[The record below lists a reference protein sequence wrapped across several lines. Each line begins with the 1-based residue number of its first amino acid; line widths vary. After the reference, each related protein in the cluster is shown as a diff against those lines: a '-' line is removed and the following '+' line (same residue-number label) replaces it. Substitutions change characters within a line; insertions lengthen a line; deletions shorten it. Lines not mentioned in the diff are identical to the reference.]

1 MAKGFLNG
9 PNAGILIPLAALTIP
24 IIAILADKPWLPWL
38 LIGLVMVAAVTVGVR
53 SVIGYS
59 HRLRL
64 EEIAARE
71 RSLQLEH
78 EQLRSAERILELDD
92 TRGLRT
98 QMEPPQEA

>member
-9 PNAGILIPLAALTIP
+9 PNVWILIPLAALSIP
-24 IIAILADKPWLPWL
+24 IVAILANTSWLPWL
-38 LIGLVMVAAVTVGVR
+38 LIGLVMVAAVTVAVR

-71 RSLQLEH
+71 RSLRLEH
-78 EQLRSAERILELDD
+78 EQLRSAERILELDE
-92 TRGLRT
+92 TRDLHT
-98 QMEPPQEA
+98 QMEPPQEV

>member
-9 PNAGILIPLAALTIP
+9 PNVWVLIPLAALSIP
-24 IIAILADKPWLPWL
+24 IIAILSNASWLPWL
-38 LIGLVMVAAVTVGVR
+38 LIGLVMVAAVTAAVR

-59 HRLRL
+59 HRLRM

-71 RSLQLEH
+71 RSLQIEH

-92 TRGLRT
+92 TRDLRA